1 MWSKEAEE
9 DGEEWEG
16 EQDGILIA
24 SAMLIQHSGDL
35 VPQTQILSFL
45 LSLPSP
51 EATCRCL
58 QIELGEAVTSKWPF

>member
-9 DGEEWEG
+9 DREEWEG

-45 LSLPSP
+45 LSLARGSFSWSHASMSP
-51 EATCRCL
+51 DRT
-58 QIELGEAVTSKWPF
+58 GKGGN